1 MHKLFK
7 RCPDCKGEIFSD
19 EQNGEEVC
27 VNCGLV
33 INDFVLAD
41 DYIPFEEENQQYPS
55 HHLALGRNLG
65 TEMNSRDLWGILRKR
80 SSDDIPFRFS
90 MMRNMFLDNRHTNL
104 TKMLVQGSHLCETYG
119 LGSNIVFSN
128 YYGSQIR
135 KVSKFIQKK
144 SCCIAIARAL
154 FIITWSQ
161 TYQNE
166 DKSRQMMLE
175 LGVTTPFLEQVSDYI
190 SKK

>member
-1 MHKLFK
+1 MQKIFK
-7 RCPDCKGEIFSD
+7 RCPDCKGEVYNDD
-19 EQNGEEVC
+19 EKGEEVC

-33 INDFVLAD
+33 INDFVIAD
-41 DYIPFEEENQQYPS
+41 DYIPFDEEGQQYPS

-65 TEMNSRDLWGILRKR
+65 TEIVPRDLWGILQKR
-80 SSDDIPFRFS
+80 SSDDIPFRFN
-90 MMRNMFLDNRHTNL
+90 MIRNMFLDNRHTNL

-144 SCCIAIARAL
+144 SYCIAIAKAL

-166 DKSRQMMLE
+166 EKSKQMMLD
-175 LGVTTPFLEQVSDYI
+175 LGVTTPFLEQVSKYI